1 MASYVAPCRGCA
13 YEEEQ
18 ALVEFFYG
26 AELLN
31 LPSARLAHL
40 LDDDDLEKLAD
51 GEDEACGP
59 LILHVPRKYLIEA
72 NSQRFPPPTAE
83 QLTVPA
89 PTPTLDDRL
98 RRRAGGT

>member
-1 MASYVAPCRGCA
+1 MASYVAPRRGCA

-18 ALVEFFYG
+18 AIIEFFYG
-26 AELLN
+26 AELLK

-40 LDDDDLEKLAD
+40 LDDDSLEKLAA

-72 NSQRFPPPTAE
+72 NSQRFPPPSPE
-83 QLTVPA
+83 QLAVPA
-89 PTPTLDDRL
+89 PTPTFEDRL
-98 RRRAGGT
+98 RRQRGGT